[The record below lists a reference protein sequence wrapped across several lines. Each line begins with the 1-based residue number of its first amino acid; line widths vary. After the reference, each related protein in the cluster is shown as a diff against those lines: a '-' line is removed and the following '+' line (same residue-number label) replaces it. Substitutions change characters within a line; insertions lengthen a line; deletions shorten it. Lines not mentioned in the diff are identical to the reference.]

1 MPVIDAKGLARD
13 RMQSIREYHDEFGV
27 PKAQLDISGGIDSAV
42 MTMLLVKA
50 LGPEN
55 CIFDHTIIHTSFQ
68 QTDRARELC
77 EALQVPLAIGHFN
90 DIFNNVRD
98 EVITS
103 LVDAHFGTDI
113 GTEIKERMDADPT
126 ILGSIRSTLRAPIG
140 RAYNRIMGG
149 GIRHGT
155 GNECEDRWLRFYQ
168 KGGDGEVDTNPLAML
183 SKTEVY
189 QLAFYLGNKLGIYD
203 VVRPIIEATPSPDLW
218 GTGDG
223 HSDEKELLDWLGMPF
238 TYGRINPDT
247 GDIMRIGTIERVSR
261 FLDVEIPYYDVRYSS
276 LVQVDKVLFDFTE
289 PDWKSLEGFAVKSAL
304 WQPVPKA
311 FVLDFLKAARR
322 AEAQTRHKANPNI
335 PMLGT
340 RAELV
345 KAGFLTDELPQV
357 PE

>member
-1 MPVIDAKGLARD
+1 MPVIDAKGLAKNRIEA
-13 RMQSIREYHDEFGV
+13 IRAYHEDAGV
-27 PKAQLDISGGIDSAV
+27 PKAELDLSGGIDSAV
-42 MTMLLVKA
+42 MAMLLVEALGSENIILVHSGFQTASSQTERAVALAKA
-50 LGPEN
+50 LNAPLVNGDFKKPYDAIVN
-55 CIFDHTIIHTSFQ
+55 IILRGML
-68 QTDRARELC
+68 DAGIDM
-77 EALQVPLAIGHFN
+77 EAVG
-90 DIFNNVRD
+90 
-98 EVITS
+98 
-103 LVDAHFGTDI
+103 
-113 GTEIKERMDADPT
+113 ERCKADPT
-126 ILGSIRSTLRAPIG
+126 IEGSIRSTLRAPIG
-140 RAYNRIMGG
+140 RAANRLFGG

-189 QLAFYLGNKLGIYD
+189 QLAFYLGNSLGIYD
-203 VVRPIIEATPSPDLW
+203 AVRPIIEAIPSPDLW

-261 FLDVEIPYYDVRYSS
+261 FLDVEIMCGDAGFNSPTRVEHI
-276 LVQVDKVLFDFTE
+276 LFDRHQ
-289 PDWKSLEGFAVKSAL
+289 DHIKSLLKAVAVTHPI

-322 AEAQTRHKANPNI
+322 AEAQTRHKMNPNC

-340 RAELV
+340 RKKLV
-345 KAGFLTDELPQV
+345 EEGILTDELPQV
-357 PE
+357 AE